1 MLLTC
6 EKCQSV
12 WRLDEKHLAL
22 GGRVVRCTACGN
34 TWFEKQVVVPGL
46 TPEPDEDNIATDTTR
61 NFNDMLADE
70 MAQAEAVDDGLSR
83 AVAPIAPDHALPP
96 MDYRPGG
103 LGPTAFGGMVFLL
116 LFFVTLAG
124 VFALKGPIVRH
135 APASVLFYETLGVK
149 LHAPGEGL
157 VLSGLSAQLGEG
169 RIDLRGKVQN
179 GTETPKAYPGFHVTL
194 RGNGGDFLKDWKI
207 VAQEGMLAPGDTIPL
222 ELYFKDIPDGASSL
236 ELKVT
241 DS

>member
-12 WRLDEKHLAL
+12 WRLDEKNLAL

-34 TWFEKQVVVPGL
+34 TWFEEQVFVPGL
-46 TPEPDEDNIATDTTR
+46 TPEPHEPEAPVAAQ
-61 NFNDMLADE
+61 NFSDMLADE
-70 MAQAEAVDDGLSR
+70 MAQAAPVDDGVSR
-83 AVAPIAPDHALPP
+83 AVAPLAPEHSLPP

-103 LGPTAFGGMVFLL
+103 LGPAAFGGMVFLL

-124 VFALKGPIVRH
+124 VFALKAPIVRH
-135 APASVLFYETLGVK
+135 VPASVLFYETLGVK
-149 LHAPGEGL
+149 LTAAGEGL
-157 VLSGLSAQLGEG
+157 VLSGLSAQLGDG

-179 GTETPKAYPGFHVTL
+179 GAETPIPYPGFHVIL
-194 RGNGGDFLKDWKI
+194 RGVGGDYLKDWKI
-207 VAQEGMLAPGDTIPL
+207 IAQEGTLAPGDIIPL